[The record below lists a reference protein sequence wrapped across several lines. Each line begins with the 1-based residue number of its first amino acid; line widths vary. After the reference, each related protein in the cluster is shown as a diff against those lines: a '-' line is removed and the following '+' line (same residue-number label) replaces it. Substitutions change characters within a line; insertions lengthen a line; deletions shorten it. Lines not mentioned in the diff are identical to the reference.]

1 MIRRWEIDMGKKYRS
16 FSAEFKTKVVLELL
30 ENKLTLAALGSK
42 YNVTTKN
49 IQNWKKTFLSNAAI
63 AMEPAK
69 AVKEYKAENDKLQQ
83 QLNDYA
89 KTVGQLTL
97 EKGWLEGKLA
107 SLDLSIKRS
116 MVESKLET
124 ITIVKQCELLGLNRS
139 SCYYKPVID
148 EKKLKVKEHIQKV
161 HEEIP
166 IYGALKVH
174 QQLLEDGFS
183 ISLNTVQKYRKEMG
197 LKAVLAVKPPNL
209 SEPSK
214 EHKKYSYKLKG
225 IDICRVNQ
233 VWSTD
238 ITYIKLSSGTVYLA
252 AIIDWYSKAVLSWNI
267 SNTMDSSLV
276 MGVLH
281 DALDRFDK
289 PEIFNTDQGSQ
300 YTSHIHTETLSSR
313 GIEISMDGKGRATDN
328 ICIERFWRS
337 AKCERIYLNE
347 YNSLSELR
355 DDVDDYIDFY
365 NHRRFHET
373 LSYKKPMNVYKEGI
387 EEINRQIETTLKAA

>member
-1 MIRRWEIDMGKKYRS
+1 MAERVVK
-16 FSAEFKTKVVLELL
+16 AEFKTKVVLELL

-42 YNVTTKN
+42 YNVTPKN

-89 KTVGQLTL
+89 KTVGELTL

-116 MVESKLET
+116 MVEPKLET
-124 ITIVKQCELLGLNRS
+124 ITIVKQCELLSLNRS
-139 SCYYKPVID
+139 SCYYKPVIN
-148 EKKLKVKEHIQKV
+148 EKMLKVKEHIQKV

-197 LKAVLAVKPPNL
+197 LKAVLAVRPPNL

-214 EHKKYSYKLKG
+214 EHKKYSYKLTKH
-225 IDICRVNQ
+225 V
-233 VWSTD
+233 S
-238 ITYIKLSSGTVYLA
+238 KSLSS
-252 AIIDWYSKAVLSWNI
+252 SC
-267 SNTMDSSLV
+267 
-276 MGVLH
+276 
-281 DALDRFDK
+281 R
-289 PEIFNTDQGSQ
+289 
-300 YTSHIHTETLSSR
+300 
-313 GIEISMDGKGRATDN
+313 
-328 ICIERFWRS
+328 C
-337 AKCERIYLNE
+337 
-347 YNSLSELR
+347 
-355 DDVDDYIDFY
+355 
-365 NHRRFHET
+365 
-373 LSYKKPMNVYKEGI
+373 
-387 EEINRQIETTLKAA
+387 